1 MVNRRIQTS
10 DVAIDLTDS
19 ESGGHPL
26 VLIHG
31 SGASRDAFVHQ
42 LESPLAKTFR
52 MIAVD
57 LPGHGKSGD
66 ASDPANTYSVR
77 GLSTSVLEV
86 LKALG
91 IERTAVL
98 GWSLGGHVAIEM
110 MASSNVVSGLMI
122 SGTPP
127 IPTGRIG
134 LLRGFRLST
143 DLFLVSKPN
152 FTRSDAERLAILSF
166 GDDAPPE
173 FADASERADGRLR
186 TIISRSLVSGDH
198 MDQRQAVLHAQVPV
212 AIVNG
217 ALDPFIRLA
226 YTDSLQIPTLWERVT
241 LADTG
246 HAPFWQ
252 RPQTF
257 NILLQRFLFDLQ
269 LREGRMDAQ
278 AERDISETYPRAST
292 GRA

>member
-1 MVNRRIQTS
+1 MVDRRIQTS
-10 DVAIDLTDS
+10 DVEVHLTDTNS
-19 ESGGHPL
+19 DGPPL
-26 VLIHG
+26 LLIHG
-31 SGASRDAFVHQ
+31 SGASREAFVHQ

-66 ASDPANTYSVR
+66 ATDPANTYSVR
-77 GLSTSVLEV
+77 GLSNTMLQV

-91 IERTAVL
+91 IERTAVF

-110 MASSNVVSGLMI
+110 MAASNVVSGLMI

-143 DLFLVSKPN
+143 DVFIVSKPS
-152 FTRSDAERLAILSF
+152 FTQSDAERLAKLSF
-166 GDDAPPE
+166 GPDFPPE
-173 FADASERADGRLR
+173 FAVASQRADGRLR
-186 TIISRSLVSGDH
+186 TVISRSLVSGDH
-198 MDQRQAVLHAQVPV
+198 FDQRQAVLQANVPV

-217 ALDPFIRLA
+217 ALDPFIRLS
-226 YTDSLQIPTLWERVT
+226 YTDSLEIPTLWERVT

-269 LREGRMDAQ
+269 LRGSRMNAHPD
-278 AERDISETYPRAST
+278 RDVAATFRRSSG